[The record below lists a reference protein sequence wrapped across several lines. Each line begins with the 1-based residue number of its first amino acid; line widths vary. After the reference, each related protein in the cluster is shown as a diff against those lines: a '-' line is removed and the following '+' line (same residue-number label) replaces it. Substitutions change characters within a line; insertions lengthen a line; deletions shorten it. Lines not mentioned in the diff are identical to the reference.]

1 MHRKITALAAK
12 RKWTPPSYSSV
23 YGIIRHMAP
32 AMVTLA
38 QDGPAAFRDRYELL
52 YRHRAACPNA
62 IWQADHTLLD
72 VMVLDAN
79 GDAVRPWLTLIM
91 DDYSRAIAGYTIF
104 LGAPTAL
111 QTALALRQAMWRKQN
126 ATWPVC
132 GIPDVL
138 YVEYVPRN
146 IFDVMWP
153 FVLCG
158 LTARWS
164 VLSEWGSSVW
174 PHNAYRDWSHWRSDG
189 SSRQMGFPRHA
200 SEVSVDRSHAWSA
213 SAFIRSVI
221 SA

>member
-1 MHRKITALAAK
+1 
-12 RKWTPPSYSSV
+12 
-23 YGIIRHMAP
+23 
-32 AMVTLA
+32 
-38 QDGPAAFRDRYELL
+38 
-52 YRHRAACPNA
+52 
-62 IWQADHTLLD
+62 
-72 VMVLDAN
+72 
-79 GDAVRPWLTLIM
+79 VRPWLTLIM

-158 LTARWS
+158 SSA
-164 VLSEWGSSVW
+164 LSSS
-174 PHNAYRDWSHWRSDG
+174 
-189 SSRQMGFPRHA
+189 
-200 SEVSVDRSHAWSA
+200 
-213 SAFIRSVI
+213 
-221 SA
+221 

>member
-1 MHRKITALAAK
+1 MIDPLDIL
-12 RKWTPPSYSSV
+12 PNG
-23 YGIIRHMAP
+23 GIELRERETRGCDGFAMAEIP
-32 AMVTLA
+32 WKFGKAFRIQRPEEPFNL
-38 QDGPAAFRDRYELL
+38 PAALRSADSGIDQLEMQVCRDLL
-52 YRHRAACPNA
+52 E
-62 IWQADHTLLD
+62 
-72 VMVLDAN
+72 M
-79 GDAVRPWLTLIM
+79 G
-91 DDYSRAIAGYTIF
+91 AGEITTMI
-104 LGAPTAL
+104 
-111 QTALALRQAMWRKQN
+111 
-126 ATWPVC
+126 
-132 GIPDVL
+132 
-138 YVEYVPRN
+138 
-146 IFDVMWP
+146 DVMWP